1 MVLEDDQILEIIKSP
16 RNTNIAKWQ
25 EDYAKLNTL
34 VNGGEVYTLLDKID
48 NYENT
53 AQKKLR
59 EKVAKST
66 KDKVSNLLK
75 PLHKIFNAQGGSITV
90 ESISKAEKKKFEEY
104 ISKLP
109 EGVSMHKWM
118 ETWWKEAFVS
128 DPNGIILIEQ
138 DEDGN
143 PYPTYKN
150 ITKIHDYTLTWE
162 DFEYLV
168 LDCGKKKISKDKEVN
183 VYRVYDDAKDAL
195 YYVDDEVL
203 KPYGNIEGE
212 NGQEGFNEDHAF
224 YHSHGFVPAIVCGG
238 IVDKET
244 GGMLSFVNK
253 IDESLMEFL
262 RADSVFTIYK
272 FLHLFPKFWSYA
284 MKCTTCNGKGHI
296 PNPKYTNGSET
307 ENKTK
312 VCPSCN
318 GKRLKTKTDVSDG
331 IYLPVPTN
339 NEQPSLAGNVAGY
352 IDTPTDA
359 WSQMKEDLKDQLK
372 EMEFSLWG
380 AYLVERDI
388 DQTKERTATET
399 LVNVQPINET
409 LWNVSRI
416 GETKETRLLVF
427 IAKLLG
433 YKKAEVDRKYG
444 KRFTTESADA
454 LWNKYITAKE
464 KQAPVTTLDYH
475 YEQYLMSEFQNDLKM
490 LEYRK
495 KLFALEPLPH
505 YSLKDITTI
514 GTDEQKQKKLLFSQW
529 ISIIAKQD
537 FEKPLESLQKEFD
550 TYFEQNKPET
560 PANVNQE

>member
-25 EDYAKLNTL
+25 EDYTKLNTL
-34 VNGGEVYTLLDKID
+34 VNGGDVASLLEKID
-48 NYENT
+48 NYENLN
-53 AQKKLR
+53 QKKLR

-90 ESISKAEKKKFEEY
+90 ESISKTEKKKFEEY

-118 ETWWKEAFVS
+118 EIWWKEAFVS
-128 DPNGIILIEQ
+128 DPNGIVLIEK
-138 DEDGN
+138 DEEGN

-150 ITKIHDYTLTWE
+150 ITKIHDYALTWE
-162 DFEYLV
+162 DFEYII
-168 LDCGKKKISKDKEVN
+168 LDCGKKKISKDKEVQ
-183 VYRVYDDAKDAL
+183 VYRVYDDEKDAL

-203 KPYGNIEGE
+203 KAYGNIEGE
-212 NGQEGFNEDHAF
+212 DGQEGFNEDHVF
-224 YHSHGFVPAIVCGG
+224 FHNHGFVPAIVCGG

-244 GGMLSFVNK
+244 SGMLSFVNK

-284 MKCTTCNGKGHI
+284 MKCTTCNGTGQV
-296 PNPKYTNGSET
+296 PNPKHSDNPQT

-312 VCPSCN
+312 VCPTCN

-331 IYLPVPTN
+331 IFLPIPKEGSPT
-339 NEQPSLAGNVAGY
+339 LGGNVAGY
-352 IDTPTDA
+352 IDTPTEA

-416 GETKETRLLVF
+416 AEAKETRLLEF
-427 IAKLLG
+427 IAKLLD

-454 LWNKYITAKE
+454 LWKKYITAKE

-505 YSLKDITTI
+505 YSLSDISTI
-514 GTDEQKQKKLLFSQW
+514 GTEGQKQKKLLFSQW
-529 ISIIAKQD
+529 ISAINKQD